1 MRVSRSDRSRLGE
14 WWFTVDR
21 QLLGGVLA
29 LLAAGVLL
37 SLAAGPTV
45 ADKKGLAQYHFVE
58 RHVLF
63 ACFGLAV
70 MTAVS
75 LLHSAGIRR
84 LSLLVFLGSIALMV
98 LALLWG
104 PEVNGARRW
113 IRFASISL
121 QPSELAKPA
130 FIGLTA
136 WLLSERARRSD
147 VPAMVLAIALYLIVI
162 GLLALQPDIGQ
173 ALLLTMVWAG
183 LFFVSGVPLS
193 WLVSLLPL
201 ATLAIGAAYVTL
213 DHVRRRIDAFIDP
226 AASDTYQ
233 MDRAFDSF
241 VQGGWF
247 GRGPGEGTI
256 KSVLPDAH
264 TDFILA
270 VIAEE
275 YGIVT
280 CLVLIGLFLFVCL
293 RAITQIWRERDG
305 FRRNAAAGLVMLF
318 SFQALINIGVNVG
331 LLPAKGMTLPF
342 LSYGGSSLL
351 GMSLAMGMLLAL
363 TCRRPGM
370 VGLKNTMIVGSEG
383 GLHSAR

>member
-1 MRVSRSDRSRLGE
+1 
-14 WWFTVDR
+14 
-21 QLLGGVLA
+21 
-29 LLAAGVLL
+29 
-37 SLAAGPTV
+37 
-45 ADKKGLAQYHFVE
+45 
-58 RHVLF
+58 
-63 ACFGLAV
+63 

-130 FIGLTA
+130 FIVLTA